1 MDRAKT
7 GSKIHVLSDAEGIP
21 LVVGVSGAN
30 LHDSQALI
38 PMLVGIPAVRSRRG
52 PRRRR
57 PTKLRADKAYDSAEH
72 RTWLRQR
79 AITPRIARRG
89 VDTGERLGRYRW
101 KIERTLA
108 WLTEYRRLT
117 LRYEVHAHYFGA
129 FLALA
134 AALVCFKKL
143 ST

>member
-1 MDRAKT
+1 VDRAKT

-38 PMLVGIPAVRSRRG
+38 PMIVGIPAVRSRRG
-52 PRRRR
+52 Q

-72 RTWLRQR
+72 RTWLRQH

-89 VDTGERLGRYRW
+89 IDTGERLGRYRW
-101 KIERTLA
+101 KSNAPWPGSPDTTGSPCA
-108 WLTEYRRLT
+108 TKST
-117 LRYEVHAHYFGA
+117 ATTSAHSSPSPPHSSA
-129 FLALA
+129 
-134 AALVCFKKL
+134 
-143 ST
+143 SRN